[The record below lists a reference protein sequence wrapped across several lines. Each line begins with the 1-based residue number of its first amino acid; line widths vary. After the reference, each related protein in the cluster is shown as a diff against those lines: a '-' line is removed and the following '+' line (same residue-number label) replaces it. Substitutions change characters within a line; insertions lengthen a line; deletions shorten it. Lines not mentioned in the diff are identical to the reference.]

1 MSAVAELWA
10 KPINGGEAVMKE
22 RMMRDE
28 RLPAARWRLA
38 VDTSREAPRDRLLR
52 VTRCSWGIFQL
63 TLSGSGPVL
72 YS

>member
-1 MSAVAELWA
+1 VELCA
-10 KPINGGEAVMKE
+10 KPVNGGEAVMKESVMKE

-63 TLSGSGPVL
+63 TP
-72 YS
+72 